1 MKGMAVVSDAS
12 LATVSGDWRWRS
24 SCLRQGS
31 RGRRVCAETPWFIQ
45 YLPFPIKDMTVWYRK
60 PHFFLLTKLLAHLND
75 HLFLSPDM
83 NISSMRNSPGPSFI
97 TVCHS
102 GILWHMVRNKIPVQ
116 LEMKHR
122 WHLALKMPSSPVP
135 HSRPQPQSCF
145 PSYSRSVPFTGF
157 G

>member
-1 MKGMAVVSDAS
+1 MVSDAS

-45 YLPFPIKDMTVWYRK
+45 HLPFPIKDMTVGCRK

-83 NISSMRNSPGPSFI
+83 NISSIKNSPGPSFI

-102 GILWHMVRNKIPVQ
+102 GIL
-116 LEMKHR
+116 
-122 WHLALKMPSSPVP
+122 
-135 HSRPQPQSCF
+135 
-145 PSYSRSVPFTGF
+145 
-157 G
+157 